1 MGMATPDTKD
11 MEQRMVMTV
20 KTTDNK
26 FVSTAL
32 LCAVLIFLL
41 ESHDPPGYAQTSAAA
56 SSPAVSTAPAP
67 PSLPISF
74 GDLIQVAVFDNPD
87 LSGPL
92 RVNQNGEVVL
102 PLGGAVKVKGL
113 TAAQAG
119 VAIAARLKESGVL
132 LDPHV
137 TVLIAEYQSQGVTVT
152 GEVRS
157 PGVYPLLTNRTVM
170 DMIALAGGL
179 NENAGKVASVFH
191 RDNPNDVRQVRLNV
205 SVQTPQSIAES
216 NFELLPGDTISV
228 SRSGVIYIIGD
239 VGRPG
244 GFLVEHNDRL
254 SVVQALAL
262 AQGANQTAAMSKS
275 QLMRKT
281 DAGRLQYQ
289 IDLKKILAGRGA
301 DPLMADGDI
310 LYVPVSYKKVYSL
323 RAIEA
328 IIGLGSQVAVYR
340 SQQ

>member
-1 MGMATPDTKD
+1 MVATAS
-11 MEQRMVMTV
+11 
-20 KTTDNK
+20 KTN
-26 FVSTAL
+26 SNCARLALGLAGAL
-32 LCAVLIFLL
+32 LLALPLAML
-41 ESHDPPGYAQTSAAA
+41 QAQSGAQPPVTSAT
-56 SSPAVSTAPAP
+56 SSPAP

-74 GDLIQVAVFDNPD
+74 GDLIQITVFDSPE
-87 LSGPL
+87 LSGTF

-113 TAAQAG
+113 TAAEAG
-119 VAIAARLKESGVL
+119 SATAARLKAAGIL
-132 LDPHV
+132 LEPHV
-137 TVLIAEYQSQGVTVT
+137 TVMIVEFQSQGVTVT

-157 PGVYPLLTNRTVM
+157 PGVYPLLANRTVM

-179 NENAGKVASVFH
+179 NENAGKVATVFH
-191 RDNPNDVRQVRLNV
+191 RNDPNDLRQVKLNV
-205 SVQTPQSIAES
+205 SVQTPASVAES

-228 SRSGVIYIIGD
+228 SRSGVIYVIGD

-254 SVVQALAL
+254 TVLQALAL
-262 AQGANQTAAMSKS
+262 AQGANQTAAMGAT

-281 DAGRLQYQ
+281 EGGRVQFPL
-289 IDLKKILAGRGA
+289 DLKKILKGDGS

-310 LYVPVSYKKVYSL
+310 LYIPVSYKKVYSL

-328 IIGLGSQVAVYR
+328 MIGLGSQVLIYK
-340 SQQ
+340 SQR